1 MIPVENDHSG
11 NMLAIRRAAFF
22 VWVVNGGGRVDSRVE
37 SNSVKLTRVNFL
49 SDSSYVARLLKGS

>member
-11 NMLAIRRAAFF
+11 NMLAIRRAALF
-22 VWVVNGGGRVDSRVE
+22 VWVVNGGRVDSRVE

-49 SDSSYVARLLKGS
+49 SDSSNVFSL

>member
-11 NMLAIRRAAFF
+11 NMLAIRRAALF
-22 VWVVNGGGRVDSRVE
+22 VWVVNGGRVDSRVE

>member
-49 SDSSYVARLLKGS
+49 SDSSNVFSL